1 MTKEKGA
8 YKSIGEV
15 AKILDLVNKKNG
27 NLNTHTI
34 RFWEKEFKNIRP
46 IILAGKRRYYDNKS
60 IETLKKIK
68 YLLKSQGMTIKGAK
82 KALTTTTPF
91 KLDDPINKSITM
103 NKNLVLKKKVKKIAK
118 LVKEIKDLK

>member
-1 MTKEKGA
+1 MIKDKGA

-15 AKILDLVNKKNG
+15 AKILDLINKKNG

-60 IETLKKIK
+60 IEILKKIK
-68 YLLKSQGMTIKGAK
+68 YLLKSEGMTIKGAK

-91 KLDDPINKSITM
+91 KLDDSINKSITM
-103 NKNLVLKKKVKKIAK
+103 NKNLVLKKKVKKISK
-118 LVKEIKDLK
+118 LIKEIKDLK